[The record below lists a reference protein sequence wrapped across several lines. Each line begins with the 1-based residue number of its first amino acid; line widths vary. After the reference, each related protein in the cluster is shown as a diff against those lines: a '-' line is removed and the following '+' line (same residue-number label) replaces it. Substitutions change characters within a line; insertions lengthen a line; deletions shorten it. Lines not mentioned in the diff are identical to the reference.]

1 MPLPCVKSQKQP
13 PGQLNLG
20 AIQLTPHEL
29 ACAFVPRACTETTP
43 AVRVAVM
50 KAAVRNFFICAP
62 FTITIYFL
70 CAKSSD
76 RIILV
81 CEQSSSRLLVVLIEL
96 RCPKMAHTPRRKIP
110 RGNSHPS
117 LDISLC
123 ALWSKGSLITGNFAR
138 FRKVRAPAPLRRG
151 MELFW
156 PIIYLP

>member
-62 FTITIYFL
+62 FKITIYFL
-70 CAKSSD
+70 CAKNSD
-76 RIILV
+76 AIILV
-81 CEQSSSRLLVVLIEL
+81 FEQSFSRLFAFLIEV
-96 RCPKMAHTPRRKIP
+96 RCPRMTRLPGEKFRAGIRPRHSIFP
-110 RGNSHPS
+110 
-117 LDISLC
+117 C
-123 ALWSKGSLITGNFAR
+123 ALCGPEVPITGNFAR
-138 FRKVRAPAPLRRG
+138 LLKVQAPSPLREGRSYFG
-151 MELFW
+151 L
-156 PIIYLP
+156 